1 MAFRYVKNRSEIW
14 IGAISIPPMAEFCHF
29 HTPDYV
35 VEQNI
40 DKSKYFSIYTSQ
52 MSEIVYLGINL

>member
-1 MAFRYVKNRSEIW
+1 
-14 IGAISIPPMAEFCHF
+14 MAEFCHF
-29 HTPDYV
+29 HMPDYV
-35 VEQNI
+35 VEQTI